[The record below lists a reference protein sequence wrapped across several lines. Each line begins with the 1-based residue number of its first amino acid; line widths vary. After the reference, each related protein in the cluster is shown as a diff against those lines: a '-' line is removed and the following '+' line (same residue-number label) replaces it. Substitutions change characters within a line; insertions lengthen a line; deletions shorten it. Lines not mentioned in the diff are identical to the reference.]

1 MDHAIVVAAG
11 TGLDGEKLSQFG
23 QIVFG
28 EIPQFKR
35 LIITAQRAG
44 IKRFSI
50 ITEKDDASLKGT
62 LLNDKRIESDV
73 EWHPLGSPVSF
84 SSTPS
89 LILQSNLVTTPSALS
104 HLINNR
110 TINQEEIL
118 LLIDQTRDA
127 WVRSKD
133 NRIQELFP
141 SGGKAVGAFVASGR
155 LLEKSIMDSMDLRS
169 WVQELISIDK
179 VTFANFSD
187 GYWMRLTS
195 EKGSA
200 KKAEDILFSHVGKTM
215 TGWISRNINSRI
227 SLRLSRYIIRT
238 PLSPN
243 MISILI
249 NIIGMLCGP
258 FYAIGHPVWGAV
270 FLQIATVLDRCDGEV
285 ARIKLMET
293 KRGQW
298 VDTVSDQL
306 TVLSFI
312 IGVTIGYYNITKS
325 PLVLVFGSLN
335 LAIFIFFLIWSFYF
349 LHRYT
354 DSGSLVSYFKVDK
367 MVGKENRTL
376 LHKLILIIRPMG
388 RRNFYSLGFLVAA
401 IVGGYPLVFLGLTIA
416 LILFLIHQVEDIILI
431 KRIRPAG
438 STD

>member
-11 TGLDGEKLSQFG
+11 TGLDGEKLNQFG
-23 QIVFG
+23 QTVFG
-28 EIPQFKR
+28 EVPQFKR

-50 ITEKDDASLKGT
+50 IIEKNETSLKN
-62 LLNDKRIESDV
+62 LLVNDRRIASV
-73 EWHPLGSPVSF
+73 IEWHSLGTPANF
-84 SSTPS
+84 SLTPS

-104 HLINNR
+104 EFINN
-110 TINQEEIL
+110 NKVNHEEIL

-127 WVRSKD
+127 WVKSKGD
-133 NRIQELFP
+133 RIEDLSP
-141 SGGKAVGAFVASGR
+141 RGGRAVGAFMASGK

-169 WVQELISIDK
+169 WAQELIGRDK
-179 VTFANFSD
+179 VRFTNFSD

-195 EKGSA
+195 DEKSP
-200 KKAEDILFSHVGKTM
+200 KMAEDLLFSHVGKTM
-215 TGWISRNINSRI
+215 TGWISKNINSKI
-227 SLRLSRYIIRT
+227 SLRLSRYLVRT

-243 MISILI
+243 MISVLI

-293 KRGQW
+293 KKGQW

-306 TVLSFI
+306 TILSFI

-325 PLVLVFGSLN
+325 PLVLVFGFLN
-335 LAIFIFFLIWSFYF
+335 LGIFIFFLIWSFYF
-349 LHRYT
+349 LHKYT
-354 DSGSLVSYFKVDK
+354 NSGSLVSYFKVDK
-367 MVGKENRTL
+367 MVGKESRTI

-388 RRNFYSLGFLVAA
+388 RRNFYSLGFLAAA
-401 IVGGYPLVFLGLTIA
+401 IIAGYPLVFLGLTIA

-431 KRIRPAG
+431 KRLKPAS

>member
-1 MDHAIVVAAG
+1 MEHAIVVAAG
-11 TGLDGEKLSQFG
+11 TGLDGERLCQFG
-23 QIVFG
+23 QVVFG
-28 EIPQFKR
+28 EIPQLKR

-50 ITEKDDASLKGT
+50 IAEKDDTSLKNV
-62 LLNDKRIESDV
+62 LVNDKRIDSDI
-73 EWHPLGSPVSF
+73 EWLPLGKAVSF

-104 HLINNR
+104 GLIKHKV
-110 TINQEEIL
+110 NQEEIL

-127 WVRSKD
+127 WLKSKGD
-133 NRIQELFP
+133 LIEDIFL
-141 SGGKAVGAFVASGR
+141 SGGKAVGAFMASGK
-155 LLEKSIMDSMDLRS
+155 LLEKSIMNSMDLKS

-179 VTFANFSD
+179 VTFTNFSD

-195 EKGSA
+195 DEKSA
-200 KKAEDILFSHVGKTM
+200 KRAEDLLFSHVGKTM
-215 TGWISRNINSRI
+215 TGWISKNINSKI
-227 SLRLSRYIIRT
+227 SLRLSRYLVRT
-238 PLSPN
+238 QLSPN

-258 FYAIGHPVWGAV
+258 FYALGHPVWGAA

-306 TVLSFI
+306 TILSFI

-325 PLVLVFGSLN
+325 PLVLVFGGLN
-335 LAIFIFFLIWSFYF
+335 LGIFVFFLIWSFYF
-349 LHRYT
+349 LHKYT

-367 MVGKENRTL
+367 MVGKENRTI

-401 IVGGYPLVFLGLTIA
+401 ILVGYPLVFLGLTIS

-431 KRIRPAG
+431 KRLKP
-438 STD
+438 TTLTE

>member
-11 TGLDGEKLSQFG
+11 TGFDGEKLSQFG
-23 QIVFG
+23 QIVYG
-28 EIPQFKR
+28 EISQFKR

-50 ITEKDDASLKGT
+50 IIEKDDTSLKN
-62 LLNDKRIESDV
+62 LVVNDRRIDSDI
-73 EWHPLGSPVSF
+73 EWHSLGTPVSF
-84 SSTPS
+84 SSNPS

-104 HLINNR
+104 GFISNKKV
-110 TINQEEIL
+110 NQDEIL

-127 WVRSKD
+127 WVKSIGD
-133 NRIQELFP
+133 RIEDLFP
-141 SGGKAVGAFVASGR
+141 SGGKAVGAFMASGK
-155 LLEKSIMDSMDLRS
+155 LLQKAIMDSMDLRS
-169 WVQELISIDK
+169 WFHELISRDK
-179 VTFANFSD
+179 VRFTNFSD

-195 EKGSA
+195 DEKSP
-200 KKAEDILFSHVGKTM
+200 KIAEDLLFSHVGKTM
-215 TGWISRNINSRI
+215 TGWISKNINSKI
-227 SLRLSRYIIRT
+227 SLRLSRYLVRT

-293 KRGQW
+293 KKGQW

-306 TVLSFI
+306 TILSFI

-325 PLVLVFGSLN
+325 PLVLAFGFLN
-335 LAIFIFFLIWSFYF
+335 LGIFIFFLIWSFYF
-349 LHRYT
+349 LHKYT
-354 DSGSLVSYFKVDK
+354 NSGSLVSYFKVDK
-367 MVGKENRTL
+367 MVGKENTSIV
-376 LHKLILIIRPMG
+376 HKLILIIRPMG
-388 RRNFYSLGFLVAA
+388 RRNFYSLAFLVAA
-401 IVGGYPLVFLGLTIA
+401 ILVGYPLVFLGLTIS

-431 KRIRPAG
+431 KRLKPAT

>member
-11 TGLDGEKLSQFG
+11 TGFDGEKLSQFG
-23 QIVFG
+23 QIVYG
-28 EIPQFKR
+28 EISQFKR

-50 ITEKDDASLKGT
+50 IIEKDDTSLKN
-62 LLNDKRIESDV
+62 LVVNDRRIDSDI
-73 EWHPLGSPVSF
+73 EWHSLGTPVSF
-84 SSTPS
+84 SSNPS

-104 HLINNR
+104 DFISNN
-110 TINQEEIL
+110 IVNQDEIL

-127 WVRSKD
+127 WVKSIGD
-133 NRIQELFP
+133 RIEDLFP
-141 SGGKAVGAFVASGR
+141 SGGKAVGAFMASGK
-155 LLEKSIMDSMDLRS
+155 LLEKAIMDSMDLRS
-169 WVQELISIDK
+169 WFQELISRDK
-179 VTFANFSD
+179 VRFTNFSD

-195 EKGSA
+195 DEKSP
-200 KKAEDILFSHVGKTM
+200 KMAEDLLFSHVGKTM
-215 TGWISRNINSRI
+215 TGWISKNINSKI
-227 SLRLSRYIIRT
+227 SLRLSRYLVRT

-249 NIIGMLCGP
+249 NVIGMLCGP

-293 KRGQW
+293 KKGQW

-306 TVLSFI
+306 TILSFI
-312 IGVTIGYYNITKS
+312 IGVTIGYYNITRS
-325 PLVLVFGSLN
+325 PLVLVFGFLN
-335 LAIFIFFLIWSFYF
+335 LGIFIFFLIWSFYF
-349 LHRYT
+349 LNKYT
-354 DSGSLVSYFKVDK
+354 NSGSLVSYFKVDK
-367 MVGKENRTL
+367 MVGKENTSIV
-376 LHKLILIIRPMG
+376 HKLILIIRPMG
-388 RRNFYSLGFLVAA
+388 RRNFYSLAFLVAA
-401 IVGGYPLVFLGLTIA
+401 ILVGYPLVFLGLTIS

-431 KRIRPAG
+431 KRLKPAT